1 MAVRGINKVML
12 VGRLGK
18 DPEVRY
24 IPNGGAV
31 ANLQVAT
38 SETWRDK
45 QTGEMREQTE
55 WHRVVLFGKLA
66 EVAGEYLRKGA
77 QVYIEGQLRTRSWE
91 DNGITRY
98 VTEILVKTTGTMQML
113 GRAAGAQTQPEEGQQ
128 FSAQPQPE
136 PQSEAGTKKGGAK
149 TKGRGRKA
157 AQPEPQ
163 LQPPEGDDYGFSD
176 DIRAAGS
183 DERRE
188 LTHAVMRELDAP
200 DNWTMNG
207 EYGSEFGGFFPV
219 QVRFTPAHE
228 RFHLALCSPGDVS
241 QVWVLVLVNAGG
253 EPFAVVQVQRRFA
266 PEAVSHSLALAA
278 SLDAQ
283 GYSVNDII
291 HILMAEGGQA

>member
-1 MAVRGINKVML
+1 MKTELTLNV
-12 VGRLGK
+12 
-18 DPEVRY
+18 
-24 IPNGGAV
+24 
-31 ANLQVAT
+31 LQTMNA
-38 SETWRDK
+38 
-45 QTGEMREQTE
+45 Q
-55 WHRVVLFGKLA
+55 
-66 EVAGEYLRKGA
+66 EY
-77 QVYIEGQLRTRSWE
+77 E
-91 DNGITRY
+91 
-98 VTEILVKTTGTMQML
+98 
-113 GRAAGAQTQPEEGQQ
+113 
-128 FSAQPQPE
+128 
-136 PQSEAGTKKGGAK
+136 
-149 TKGRGRKA
+149 
-157 AQPEPQ
+157 
-163 LQPPEGDDYGFSD
+163 

-183 DERRE
+183 DERRELTHAVMRE

-283 GYSVNDII
+283 GYSVSDII

>member
-1 MAVRGINKVML
+1 MQYAKPVTLNVEECD
-12 VGRLGK
+12 RLSFL
-18 DPEVRY
+18 PY
-24 IPNGGAV
+24 
-31 ANLQVAT
+31 
-38 SETWRDK
+38 
-45 QTGEMREQTE
+45 
-55 WHRVVLFGKLA
+55 LFGNDFLYAEAYVYALA
-66 EVAGEYLRKGA
+66 QKMMPEYQGGFWHFIRLPDGGGYMMPDGDRFHLVNGENWFD
-77 QVYIEGQLRTRSWE
+77 RTVSA
-91 DNGITRY
+91 D
-98 VTEILVKTTGTMQML
+98 
-113 GRAAGAQTQPEEGQQ
+113 AAGIILT
-128 FSAQPQPE
+128 SLVIN
-136 PQSEAGTKKGGAK
+136 
-149 TKGRGRKA
+149 R
-157 AQPEPQ
+157 Q
-163 LQPPEGDDYGFSD
+163 LWLYHDSG

-266 PEAVSHSLALAA
+266 SEAVSHSLALAA
-278 SLDAQ
+278 SLDTQ

-291 HILMAEGGQA
+291 HILMAEGGQV